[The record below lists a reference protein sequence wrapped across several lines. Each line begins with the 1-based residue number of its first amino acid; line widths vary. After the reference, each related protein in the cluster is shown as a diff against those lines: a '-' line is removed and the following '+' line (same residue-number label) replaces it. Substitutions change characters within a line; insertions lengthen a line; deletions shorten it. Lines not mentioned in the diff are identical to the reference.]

1 MYRHEAPVYA
11 VAIVVAGVLIWKA
24 IDEIADFFN
33 KDERAAAREHELKM
47 AEMKLKLA
55 ALGVDQ
61 EQVNSVRQ
69 DAMDELKKLREARA
83 RAEVQALTQ
92 PKVDTKTDKVCSFPA
107 KIDGVA
113 AAQAFER
120 NPNAAVFTSV
130 A

>member
-11 VAIVVAGVLIWKA
+11 VTIVVAGVLIWKA
-24 IDEIADFFN
+24 IDEIAGFFN

-83 RAEVQALTQ
+83 QERVMTQ
-92 PKVDTKTDKVCSFPA
+92 PKVDTKTDKVRPFPTRV
-107 KIDGVA
+107 DSVA

-120 NPNAAVFTSV
+120 GTGPMVFTSV

>member
-11 VAIVVAGVLIWKA
+11 VAIVVAGVLIWKT
-24 IDEIADFFN
+24 IDEIAGFFN

-83 RAEVQALTQ
+83 RERAMAQ
-92 PKVDTKTDKVCSFPA
+92 PKVDTKTDKVRPFPTRA
-107 KIDGVA
+107 DSVA

-120 NPNAAVFTSV
+120 GTGPMVFTSV

>member
-24 IDEIADFFN
+24 IDEIAGFFN

-47 AEMKLKLA
+47 A

-61 EQVNSVRQ
+61 EQINSVRQ
-69 DAMDELKKLREARA
+69 DVMDELKKLREARA
-83 RAEVQALTQ
+83 RERAMAQ
-92 PKVDTKTDKVCSFPA
+92 PKVDTKTDKVRPFPTRA
-107 KIDGVA
+107 DSVA

-120 NPNAAVFTSV
+120 GTGPMVFTSV

>member
-24 IDEIADFFN
+24 IDEIAGFFN

-47 AEMKLKLA
+47 AEMKLA

-83 RAEVQALTQ
+83 QERVMTQ
-92 PKVDTKTDKVCSFPA
+92 PKVDTKTDKVRPFPTRV
-107 KIDGVA
+107 DSVA

-120 NPNAAVFTSV
+120 GTGPMFFTSV